1 MLALGFIET
10 KGLLASIEGA
20 DAMVKAAD
28 VSLLEKSTVGGGLVT
43 ITVGGDVASVR
54 AAVDAGV
61 AAIKRVDADALVSEH
76 VIARPHSD
84 LKQIISVCTSDC
96 EGSVAET
103 VETKTVVEET
113 ITENEQLELVETV
126 AEPPVAT
133 EIILKSSIDELSV
146 HAEES
151 KQKDAAFA
159 TPAPPEI
166 SQLKKMTVS
175 KLRKIARSLD
185 NISLDKKEIKF
196 VKKKSL
202 IDAIIKAY
210 RQIEE

>member
-20 DAMVKAAD
+20 DAMVKAAN
-28 VSLLEKSTVGGGLVT
+28 VSLLDKSIVGGGLVT

-61 AAIKRVDADALVSEH
+61 AAIRQIDANALVSEH
-76 VIARPHSD
+76 VIARPASE
-84 LKQIISVCTSDC
+84 LKQIISVCAPNSKDDAS
-96 EGSVAET
+96 EP
-103 VETKTVVEET
+103 VEKKTVVEET
-113 ITENEQLELVETV
+113 VTEEQPELVEVV
-126 AEPPVAT
+126 ADIPAEKESIQEA
-133 EIILKSSIDELSV
+133 SIDELPAHDEV
-146 HAEES
+146 S
-151 KQKDAAFA
+151 KQEDTASV

-175 KLRKIARSLD
+175 KLRQMARSLD
-185 NISLDKKEIKF
+185 NISLDKNEIKF